1 MMRQIVHE
9 GWLILRGRVG
19 VSLAL
24 ALALA
29 VPLALGGFTVVAE
42 RWLMPLVAGHTQAAP
57 VQVLLKPDA
66 TGKRRDA
73 WVRRQAADHPEWTVR
88 AVSSGEL
95 ARRLALWFPYFE
107 RLMDAKSLDIMP
119 PLVEIRSPDPA
130 AVAGLAA
137 DPGVLA
143 VGPTSDLNALLR
155 RASRRLRW
163 VLGSTAAVLLAAAA
177 LLAAVWVHLEM
188 YRHADEITVMRL
200 VGTAESAVRGPFL
213 VVVTATGAAAGVLS
227 CAMTWLLVRWST
239 GLLEMLRVPT
249 PEVPWWLFGAQVVAA
264 ILLPAI
270 AATVTL
276 SRHATFGLEEV

>member
-1 MMRQIVHE
+1 MRQIIHE

-29 VPLALGGFTVVAE
+29 VPLALGGFTVVVE
-42 RWLMPLVAGHTQAAP
+42 RWLMPLVAGQGPAVP

-66 TGKRRDA
+66 TGTRRDE
-73 WVRRQAADHPEWTVR
+73 WIRRQSSSHPDWSVR
-88 AVSSGEL
+88 AVSSEEL
-95 ARRLALWFPYFE
+95 ARRLTLWFPYFQ
-107 RLMDAKSLDIMP
+107 RLMDAKALEVMP
-119 PLVEIRSPDPA
+119 PLVEVTSKDPT
-130 AVAGLAA
+130 AVAGLTE

-143 VGPTSDLNALLR
+143 VGPTSDLNGLLR
-155 RASRRLRW
+155 KASGRLRW
-163 VLGSTAAVLLAAAA
+163 VLGTAALVLLAAAA

-213 VVVTATGAAAGVLS
+213 VVVTITGAAAGLLS
-227 CAMTWLLVRWST
+227 CAITWLLVHWSS
-239 GLLEMLRVPT
+239 GVLDLLKVRT
-249 PEVPWWLFGAQVVAA
+249 PEIPWWVLAVQLLAAVLLPVVAA
-264 ILLPAI
+264 A
-270 AATVTL
+270 VTL